1 MAGAEAVETAV
12 GVGEAHEAGWGR
24 RNAVASRVEDV
35 GETNDASVHGFAVVD
50 SAVVA
55 EDSRAVA
62 AAGRVA
68 LQGPEAC
75 TVSVAALGLV
85 SQERGLS
92 LRFPRFI
99 KVRDDKSIFDA
110 STPEFLAKMWH
121 NQERKGKDYT
131 GVDDG
136 ELVDVDVESY
146 AGSDD
151 IEEIP

>member
-1 MAGAEAVETAV
+1 MFSFKLKSIIVTPLC
-12 GVGEAHEAGWGR
+12 
-24 RNAVASRVEDV
+24 SI
-35 GETNDASVHGFAVVD
+35 TLS
-50 SAVVA
+50 
-55 EDSRAVA
+55 
-62 AAGRVA
+62 
-68 LQGPEAC
+68 P
-75 TVSVAALGLV
+75 VSVAALGLV

-121 NQERKGKDYT
+121 DQERKGKDYT

-146 AGSDD
+146 AGSEDF
-151 IEEIP
+151 EEI